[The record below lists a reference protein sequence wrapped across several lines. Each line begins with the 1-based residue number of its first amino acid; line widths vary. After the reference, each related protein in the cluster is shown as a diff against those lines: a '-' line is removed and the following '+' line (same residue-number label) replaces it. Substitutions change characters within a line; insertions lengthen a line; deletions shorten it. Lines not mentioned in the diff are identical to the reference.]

1 MHVAIDGK
9 RFYLNASG
17 LGRYSRTLIPALLDE
32 APAHTLTLTLFKPP
46 GNIKFKAPHHPQLQI
61 ETAHYRLPGSVGNA
75 LWRFRRLPRLID
87 KGPFSL
93 FHGPSH
99 ILPHRTRCPMVVSM
113 FDLIFLRYP
122 DYFPLWDRN
131 YYRYMFKKSA
141 QRADHIISISE
152 ATKADLINYLGAREE
167 NISVVYPSCDDGL
180 APLSE
185 EHLEDV
191 RRRYDLPDNYVLYV
205 GTIEPRKNILRTAQ
219 AIDRLLAEG
228 RIDERV
234 MFLVVGSKGWYYD
247 EILSGIEKLP
257 HGKNIRLVGP
267 AFGGDLAGIYQLATA
282 MAFASEFEG
291 FGYPV
296 LEAMQLGTA
305 VLTSRI
311 SSLPEAGGN
320 AAHYVDPLQV
330 DDIAAG
336 LEKLINDNSYRE
348 TLIQKGYVHAET
360 FSARKMAQRTLDI
373 YHMVAR

>member
-17 LGRYSRTLIPALLDE
+17 LGRYSRTLVPALLDE
-32 APAHTLTLTLFKPP
+32 ARAGSLTLTLFKPP
-46 GNIKFKAPHHPQLQI
+46 GKVKFEAQPHPRLQV

-75 LWRFRRLPRLID
+75 LWRFRKLPRLID
-87 KGPFSL
+87 SEPYSL

-99 ILPHRTRCPMVVSM
+99 ILPHKTRCPMVVTM

-122 DYFPLWDRN
+122 AYFPLWDRN
-131 YYRYMFKKSA
+131 YYRYMFKKSS

-167 NISVVYPSCDDGL
+167 KISVVYPACDDGL
-180 APLSE
+180 APVAE
-185 EHLEDV
+185 ERLEDV
-191 RRRYDLPDNYVLYV
+191 RRHYDLPDEYVLYV

-228 RIDERV
+228 RIDEQV
-234 MFLVVGSKGWYYD
+234 MFLIVGSKGWFYD
-247 EILSGIEKLP
+247 EILKGIEKLSFR
-257 HGKNIRLVGP
+257 KNIRLVGP
-267 AFGGDLAGIYQLATA
+267 VFGEDLAGIYQLATV

-296 LEAMQLGTA
+296 LESMQMGTA

-320 AAHYVDPLQV
+320 AAHYVDPLEV
-330 DDIAAG
+330 DDIAEG
-336 LEKLINDNSYRE
+336 LEKLINDSAYRQA
-348 TLIQKGYVHAET
+348 LVQKGTEHAET
-360 FSARKMAQRTLDI
+360 FSSQAMASRTLEI
-373 YHMVAR
+373 YKTIAR